1 MVAFVRAAALGGYAP
16 VAHRVGL
23 EPDAMIRAAGL
34 NPAFLSN
41 PDLRIPTVQVV
52 SLLESSARASG
63 CETFGLQMAETWR
76 MSDFGAISLLLAHER
91 TLRDALGATI
101 RYRHLL
107 NDSLS
112 ISVEDAGA
120 VVIVREELVAEGT
133 ARSRQAIELALGV
146 IFRLFRALLGPQ
158 WKPLGVRFAHSAPA
172 DLSVHRR
179 LFGPSVEFNREFNG
193 IVCAAADLDRPNPSA
208 DPRMASY
215 ARGFIESLSPGA
227 ASPLAREVRNAIQ
240 SLIARRLANVEHI
253 SQGLGITPRTLQRKL
268 DEAGESFSGLL
279 NAVRLELVP
288 SYLENPAYS
297 LTQVADL
304 LGYAYPSSFTRWFVG
319 EFGISPARW
328 RADHLGRKAEERLPA
343 PSS

>member
-1 MVAFVRAAALGGYAP
+1 MVAFVRSASLSGYAA
-16 VAHRVGL
+16 VAQRVGL
-23 EPDAMIRAAGL
+23 DPGTMIRAAGL
-34 NPAFLSN
+34 NPAFLSD
-41 PDLRIPTVQVV
+41 PDLRIPTRAVV
-52 SLLESSARASG
+52 SLLETSARQSD
-63 CETFGLQMAETWR
+63 CDTFGLQMAETWR

-91 TLRDALGATI
+91 TLRDALEATI

-120 VVIVREELVAEGT
+120 VVIVRDELVAEGT

-158 WKPLGVRFAHSAPA
+158 WKPIGVRFTHAAPR

-179 LFGPSVEFNREFNG
+179 LFGASLEFNREFNG

-208 DPRMASY
+208 DPAMASY
-215 ARGFIESLSPGA
+215 ARSFIESLSPGA
-227 ASPLAREVRNAIQ
+227 ASPIAREVRKAIQ
-240 SLIARRLANVEHI
+240 VLLPRRRATVEQIAH
-253 SQGLGITPRTLQRKL
+253 GLGMTPRTLQRQL
-268 DEAGESFSGLL
+268 EEAGESFSGLL

-288 SYLENPAYS
+288 RYLENRAYS
-297 LTQVADL
+297 LTQVAEL
-304 LGYAYPSSFTRWFVG
+304 LGYTYPSSFTRWFAG

-328 RADHLGRKAEERLPA
+328 RADHVRPVARPRLAEPA
-343 PSS
+343 G

>member
-1 MVAFVRAAALGGYAP
+1 MVAFVRAASLSGYAA
-16 VAHRVGL
+16 VARRSGL
-23 EPDAMIRAAGL
+23 EPEAMIRAARL

-41 PDLRIPTVQVV
+41 PDLRIPARAVV
-52 SLLESSARASG
+52 SLLEQSARMAN
-63 CETFGLQMAETWR
+63 CETFGLQMAESWR

-112 ISVEDAGA
+112 ISVEDAGDL
-120 VVIVREELVAEGT
+120 VVVREELVAEGT

-146 IFRLFRALLGPQ
+146 IFRLFRAVLGPQ
-158 WKPLGVRFAHSAPA
+158 WRPMGVRFTHPAPQ

-179 LFGPSVEFNREFNG
+179 LFGTSVEFNREFNG
-193 IVCAAADLDRPNPSA
+193 IVCAAADLDRPNPAA
-208 DPRMASY
+208 DPAMASY

-227 ASPLAREVRNAIQ
+227 ASPIAREVRKAIQ
-240 SLIARRLANVEHI
+240 VLLGRRRATVEEIA
-253 SQGLGITPRTLQRKL
+253 QGLGMTPRTLQREL
-268 DEAGESFSGLL
+268 EAAGESFSGVL

-288 SYLENPAYS
+288 RYLENRAYS
-297 LTQVADL
+297 LTQVAGL
-304 LGYAYPSSFTRWFVG
+304 LGYGYPSSFTRWFVG

-328 RADHLGRKAEERLPA
+328 RADHVPHTARPRLTE
-343 PSS
+343 PST

>member
-1 MVAFVRAAALGGYAP
+1 MVAFVRAASLSGYAS
-16 VAHRVGL
+16 VARRWGL
-23 EPDAMIRAAGL
+23 EPDPMIREAGL
-34 NPAFLSN
+34 NPAFLSE
-41 PDLRIPTVQVV
+41 PDLRIPTRAVV
-52 SLLESSARASG
+52 SLLEESARKSG

-91 TLRDALGATI
+91 TLRDALEATI

-133 ARSRQAIELALGV
+133 VHSRQAIELALGV
-146 IFRLFRALLGPQ
+146 IFRLFRALIGPQ
-158 WKPLGVRFAHSAPA
+158 WKPIGVRFTHPAPA

-179 LFGPSVEFNREFNG
+179 LFGASLEFNREFNG
-193 IVCAAADLDRPNPSA
+193 FVCAAADLDRPNPSA
-208 DPRMASY
+208 DPAMASY

-227 ASPLAREVRNAIQ
+227 ASPIAREVRKAIQ
-240 SLIARRLANVEHI
+240 VLLARRRATVEQIAH
-253 SQGLGITPRTLQRKL
+253 GLGMTPRTLQRQL
-268 DEAGESFSGLL
+268 EEAGESFSGLL

-288 SYLENPAYS
+288 RYLENRAYS
-297 LTQVADL
+297 LTQVAEL
-304 LGYAYPSSFTRWFVG
+304 LGYAYPSSFTRWFVA

-328 RADHLGRKAEERLPA
+328 RADHVRQVAKPSLTQPA
-343 PSS
+343 G